1 MPRFVAQVPV
11 RWTDQDAYRHVNNAK
26 AVTLLEEARVAMI
39 FDAAAAEGVAGFA
52 AGLLVVGLHV
62 DYRRQI
68 PYRSDGVRVTMAI
81 EEVRAASFRITYE
94 MHDGP
99 ERGRRRRRAGVD
111 PDGDLR
117 PRRRTAA
124 PADRRGAG
132 LPRPLDRRMSALHIT
147 DPDDRGDLG
156 TFVGRVVRL
165 DQTAAV
171 RLLGSASG
179 RVTAWASTPF
189 DVLATRSVPG
199 TLEPADVTTFAATL
213 LSALSVDRADTV
225 DPGSG
230 GLWQGLLP
238 PADGWAVVDTVPA
251 AELEGLTERGLVLAR
266 EHAGPLGPPASLLD
280 QTVLTVTGAAG
291 PPVRIPMRC
300 LFALSGM
307 GFVGAGDAGET
318 VRVSA
323 TSSWLRLDARYG
335 AVVRRRITALPLLT

>member
-1 MPRFVAQVPV
+1 
-11 RWTDQDAYRHVNNAK
+11 
-26 AVTLLEEARVAMI
+26 
-39 FDAAAAEGVAGFA
+39 
-52 AGLLVVGLHV
+52 
-62 DYRRQI
+62 
-68 PYRSDGVRVTMAI
+68 
-81 EEVRAASFRITYE
+81 
-94 MHDGP
+94 
-99 ERGRRRRRAGVD
+99 
-111 PDGDLR
+111 
-117 PRRRTAA
+117 
-124 PADRRGAG
+124 
-132 LPRPLDRRMSALHIT
+132 MSALRIT

-179 RVTAWASTPF
+179 RVTAWAGTPF

-199 TLEPADVTTFAATL
+199 TVEPADVTTYATTL

-225 DPGSG
+225 DPGIG

-238 PADGWAVVDTVPA
+238 PDAGWAVVDSVPA

-266 EHAGPLGPPASLLD
+266 EHAGPLGPPPSLLD
-280 QTVLTVTGAAG
+280 QTVLTVAGAAG

>member
-1 MPRFVAQVPV
+1 
-11 RWTDQDAYRHVNNAK
+11 
-26 AVTLLEEARVAMI
+26 
-39 FDAAAAEGVAGFA
+39 
-52 AGLLVVGLHV
+52 
-62 DYRRQI
+62 
-68 PYRSDGVRVTMAI
+68 
-81 EEVRAASFRITYE
+81 
-94 MHDGP
+94 
-99 ERGRRRRRAGVD
+99 
-111 PDGDLR
+111 
-117 PRRRTAA
+117 
-124 PADRRGAG
+124 
-132 LPRPLDRRMSALHIT
+132 MSSLHIT

-199 TLEPADVTTFAATL
+199 TLEPADVTTYAAAL

-251 AELEGLTERGLVLAR
+251 AELEGLTERGLALAR

-291 PPVRIPMRC
+291 SPVRIPMRC

-335 AVVRRRITALPLLT
+335 AVVRRRITALPLLI

>member
-1 MPRFVAQVPV
+1 
-11 RWTDQDAYRHVNNAK
+11 
-26 AVTLLEEARVAMI
+26 
-39 FDAAAAEGVAGFA
+39 
-52 AGLLVVGLHV
+52 
-62 DYRRQI
+62 
-68 PYRSDGVRVTMAI
+68 
-81 EEVRAASFRITYE
+81 
-94 MHDGP
+94 
-99 ERGRRRRRAGVD
+99 
-111 PDGDLR
+111 
-117 PRRRTAA
+117 
-124 PADRRGAG
+124 
-132 LPRPLDRRMSALHIT
+132 MSALHIT
-147 DPDDRGDLG
+147 DPADRGDLG

-199 TLEPADVTTFAATL
+199 TLEPADVTTFAAAL

-251 AELEGLTERGLVLAR
+251 AELEALTERGLALAR
-266 EHAGPLGPPASLLD
+266 EHASPLGPPASLLD

-335 AVVRRRITALPLLT
+335 AIVRRRITALPLLT

>member
-1 MPRFVAQVPV
+1 
-11 RWTDQDAYRHVNNAK
+11 
-26 AVTLLEEARVAMI
+26 
-39 FDAAAAEGVAGFA
+39 
-52 AGLLVVGLHV
+52 
-62 DYRRQI
+62 
-68 PYRSDGVRVTMAI
+68 
-81 EEVRAASFRITYE
+81 
-94 MHDGP
+94 
-99 ERGRRRRRAGVD
+99 
-111 PDGDLR
+111 
-117 PRRRTAA
+117 
-124 PADRRGAG
+124 
-132 LPRPLDRRMSALHIT
+132 MSALHIT

-199 TLEPADVTTFAATL
+199 TLEPADVTTFAAAL
-213 LSALSVDRADTV
+213 LSALSVDRAETV

-238 PADGWAVVDTVPA
+238 PADGWAVADTVPA
-251 AELEGLTERGLVLAR
+251 AELEGLTERGLALAR

>member
-1 MPRFVAQVPV
+1 
-11 RWTDQDAYRHVNNAK
+11 
-26 AVTLLEEARVAMI
+26 
-39 FDAAAAEGVAGFA
+39 
-52 AGLLVVGLHV
+52 
-62 DYRRQI
+62 
-68 PYRSDGVRVTMAI
+68 
-81 EEVRAASFRITYE
+81 
-94 MHDGP
+94 
-99 ERGRRRRRAGVD
+99 
-111 PDGDLR
+111 
-117 PRRRTAA
+117 
-124 PADRRGAG
+124 
-132 LPRPLDRRMSALHIT
+132 MSALHIS
-147 DPDDRGDLG
+147 DPADRGDLG

-199 TLEPADVTTFAATL
+199 TLEPADVTTYATTL
-213 LSALSVDRADTV
+213 LSALSVDRSDTV

-238 PADGWAVVDTVPA
+238 PDDGWAVVDTVPA
-251 AELEGLTERGLVLAR
+251 AELERLTERGLVLAR